1 MGIRVEHGPSMLPV
15 GKLAYRTGQNEYI
28 NKRRKELEAQ
38 QEQRANR
45 QLKAQMQVNDINAGF
60 QQIQMQHQMGM
71 QRAAAQ
77 NEFQLDRD
85 EKNHNWQVN
94 AAGDLFNRQKE
105 LSDINHGYG
114 LDRAEFANNLQDQTM
129 IRNNQSLQMDKTLN
143 TMYSQSN
150 EQGRELI
157 DNWRGQMAK
166 LYSHVG
172 EGKIDE
178 QQYRASY
185 NEGLSNIM
193 SQLTGDQSSVYRIG
207 SEFLPGG
214 TSVMYGGAIKRT
226 IGQNGESIYERNYE
240 VDPATGQPINEDAWD
255 EKYGNVRFAG
265 PDDKVGYYYE
275 YDMQTGERRRVSNL
289 PEWQAIQRAQLD
301 AAKMMADR
309 QTAAEPL
316 TKSDAL
322 ARYKEEGEL
331 YDTLNPEPL
340 REDAAGNQN
349 PEWTQWQADR
359 QKAIESNLSDE
370 ERIAFGLAPQL
381 GGDDLLPTGG
391 GQQAQPAQQPLNE
404 DPNRPHASSQWT
416 EPPHELQLGNEEFSE
431 FQNIQAP
438 TGLPPL
444 TPLPGAPL
452 PEPQQQPQQGQ
463 QQPQQQPQ
471 QGQQQAQQ
479 QAPRDLR
486 RHFYSRLA
494 SRDRTDVGKRADELN
509 TLLQAKGMNPIS
521 VKDLAGM
528 SRDNYKSFLDS
539 VFDADEGPE
548 VQEYQDVL
556 TEMRGMGSSSGE
568 FGGRSNRKGLGQL
581 VPRINKMLKELDP
594 EHALEHTTKGLSVLT
609 SDDFRRVVTTLEMA
623 LEDNGYTPVQGTLSQ
638 RLRSSDERYKRRNIA
653 ELIPE
658 LNALL
663 GEGTI
668 NASSLAQFDWDDFDA
683 FVRSVEEAEKEQGPR
698 PAGNEGAAFDNKLNF
713 LDSMS

>member
-1 MGIRVEHGPSMLPV
+1 M
-15 GKLAYRTGQNEYI
+15 AYRTGQNEYI

-60 QQIQMQHQMGM
+60 QQIQMQHQQGM
-71 QRAAAQ
+71 QRAAVQ

-114 LDRAEFANNLQDQTM
+114 LDRAEFTNNLQDQTM

-207 SEFLPGG
+207 AEFLPGG

-255 EKYGNVRFAG
+255 EKYGNVRKAG

-289 PEWQAIQRAQLD
+289 PEWQASQRVQLD
-301 AAKMMADR
+301 AIKF
-309 QTAAEPL
+309 QAE
-316 TKSDAL
+316 
-322 ARYKEEGEL
+322 
-331 YDTLNPEPL
+331 
-340 REDAAGNQN
+340 Q
-349 PEWTQWQADR
+349 
-359 QKAIESNLSDE
+359 
-370 ERIAFGLAPQL
+370 
-381 GGDDLLPTGG
+381 
-391 GQQAQPAQQPLNE
+391 QQAA
-404 DPNRPHASSQWT
+404 AAA
-416 EPPHELQLGNEEFSE
+416 
-431 FQNIQAP
+431 QAP
-438 TGLPPL
+438 TGADSIKLANEAVAQITTAYESSARPRPEFILGSGQQPADVQAAQKVWDDGLLAFKKRKLTREQQVALGLMEPGEGLGQADHLKPSAPKGVDKFGTPAERARNEPDFRGLPTDTNALPPGV
-444 TPLPGAPL
+444 PGSTMAP
-452 PEPQQQPQQGQ
+452 
-463 QQPQQQPQ
+463 
-471 QGQQQAQQ
+471 
-479 QAPRDLR
+479 APDELDQFLMEQDTLDLR
-486 RHFYSRLA
+486 DHFYSRLA
-494 SRDRTDVGKRADELN
+494 QDGRLIIGERLDELN
-509 TLLQAKGMNPIS
+509 ALLRAKGMEP
-521 VKDLAGM
+521 KTAQDLLGM
-528 SRDNYKSFLDS
+528 PPDNYKSFLDS
-539 VFDADEGPE
+539 VFDADEGP
-548 VQEYQDVL
+548 
-556 TEMRGMGSSSGE
+556 
-568 FGGRSNRKGLGQL
+568 
-581 VPRINKMLKELDP
+581 
-594 EHALEHTTKGLSVLT
+594 
-609 SDDFRRVVTTLEMA
+609 
-623 LEDNGYTPVQGTLSQ
+623 
-638 RLRSSDERYKRRNIA
+638 
-653 ELIPE
+653 
-658 LNALL
+658 
-663 GEGTI
+663 
-668 NASSLAQFDWDDFDA
+668 
-683 FVRSVEEAEKEQGPR
+683 R
-698 PAGNEGAAFDNKLNF
+698 PAGNEGAAFNNKLNF
-713 LDSMS
+713 LESMS

>member
-1 MGIRVEHGPSMLPV
+1 MAIRVEHGPSMLPV

-28 NKRRKELEAQ
+28 NKRRKELEAL

-45 QLKAQMQVNDINAGF
+45 QLKSQMQVNDINAGF

-71 QRAAAQ
+71 ERAAAQ

-114 LDRAEFANNLQDQTM
+114 LDRAEFTNNLQDQTM

-143 TMYSQSN
+143 IMYSQSN

-275 YDMQTGERRRVSNL
+275 YDMQNGDRRRVSNL
-289 PEWQAIQRAQLD
+289 PEWTATQNAMRD
-301 AAKMMADR
+301 AAKMMAEQR
-309 QTAAEPL
+309 EAA
-316 TKSDAL
+316 
-322 ARYKEEGEL
+322 
-331 YDTLNPEPL
+331 
-340 REDAAGNQN
+340 AA
-349 PEWTQWQADR
+349 A
-359 QKAIESNLSDE
+359 
-370 ERIAFGLAPQL
+370 
-381 GGDDLLPTGG
+381 
-391 GQQAQPAQQPLNE
+391 
-404 DPNRPHASSQWT
+404 
-416 EPPHELQLGNEEFSE
+416 
-431 FQNIQAP
+431 QAP
-438 TGLPPL
+438 TGADSIKSANEAVAQINIAYEGSAG
-444 TPLPGAPL
+444 TR
-452 PEPQQQPQQGQ
+452 PEFIIGGQ
-463 QQPQQQPQ
+463 YKNADDAKV
-471 QGQQQAQQ
+471 AQQ
-479 QAPRDLR
+479 IWDEGLLDYKKKVLTREQQIALRLIEPGEGQGVSRQLNETPAEKARNEPDFRDLP
-486 RHFYSRLA
+486 
-494 SRDRTDVGKRADELN
+494 VGLN
-509 TLLQAKGMNPIS
+509 TLP
-521 VKDLAGM
+521 
-528 SRDNYKSFLDS
+528 
-539 VFDADEGPE
+539 PE
-548 VQEYQDVL
+548 VKGSEMVPPAPLDEMEQLMIDMGQEPLQ
-556 TEMRGMGSSSGE
+556 
-568 FGGRSNRKGLGQL
+568 Q
-581 VPRINKMLKELDP
+581 
-594 EHALEHTTKGLSVLT
+594 
-609 SDDFRRVVTTLEMA
+609 
-623 LEDNGYTPVQGTLSQ
+623 
-638 RLRSSDERYKRRNIA
+638 
-653 ELIPE
+653 
-658 LNALL
+658 
-663 GEGTI
+663 
-668 NASSLAQFDWDDFDA
+668 
-683 FVRSVEEAEKEQGPR
+683 
-698 PAGNEGAAFDNKLNF
+698 PAPNDGAAFNNKLN
-713 LDSMS
+713 LLNSMNI

>member
-1 MGIRVEHGPSMLPV
+1 MLPV

-28 NKRRKELEAQ
+28 NKRRKELEAL

-114 LDRAEFANNLQDQTM
+114 LDRAEFTNNLQDQTM

-143 TMYSQSN
+143 IMYSQSN

-207 SEFLPGG
+207 AEFLPGG
-214 TSVMYGGAIKRT
+214 TSIMYGGAIKRT

-289 PEWQAIQRAQLD
+289 PEYKAQNDVMLNAIKFQSDRQEAFAKTAQSAQAPTTKDALD
-301 AAKMMADR
+301 AYDLSGEIYDR
-309 QTAAEPL
+309 TSPFVGSETDDMGRPSVEYQAWQERKRTFQEQRLTDEQRIAMGKAPL
-316 TKSDAL
+316 
-322 ARYKEEGEL
+322 
-331 YDTLNPEPL
+331 L
-340 REDAAGNQN
+340 RED
-349 PEWTQWQADR
+349 
-359 QKAIESNLSDE
+359 QKV
-370 ERIAFGLAPQL
+370 GGAPA
-381 GGDDLLPTGG
+381 
-391 GQQAQPAQQPLNE
+391 GQQATAAPAGQAGGATTEPAAPRPVNAMPAMGQTTEMVDVPEPAGEGEYTFEEAREVAWEQLQKDAFSYGLGIAE
-404 DPNRPHASSQWT
+404 LLDADPNGPNWEAIKQ
-416 EPPHELQLGNEEFSE
+416 
-431 FQNIQAP
+431 QAIEKQVKAMAED
-438 TGLPPL
+438 GSIKLI
-444 TPLPGAPL
+444 PGETQSL
-452 PEPQQQPQQGQ
+452 QGQ
-463 QQPQQQPQ
+463 QFDLNQQ
-471 QGQQQAQQ
+471 
-479 QAPRDLR
+479 
-486 RHFYSRLA
+486 
-494 SRDRTDVGKRADELN
+494 
-509 TLLQAKGMNPIS
+509 
-521 VKDLAGM
+521 
-528 SRDNYKSFLDS
+528 
-539 VFDADEGPE
+539 
-548 VQEYQDVL
+548 
-556 TEMRGMGSSSGE
+556 
-568 FGGRSNRKGLGQL
+568 
-581 VPRINKMLKELDP
+581 
-594 EHALEHTTKGLSVLT
+594 
-609 SDDFRRVVTTLEMA
+609 
-623 LEDNGYTPVQGTLSQ
+623 
-638 RLRSSDERYKRRNIA
+638 
-653 ELIPE
+653 
-658 LNALL
+658 
-663 GEGTI
+663 
-668 NASSLAQFDWDDFDA
+668 
-683 FVRSVEEAEKEQGPR
+683 
-698 PAGNEGAAFDNKLNF
+698 NKLQLLN
-713 LDSMS
+713 SMNI